1 MILTLV
7 SKSAL
12 IKAMIRAWLRSLIGW
27 EEVGA
32 ALKSMREYCTSL
44 EALIQAQGKE
54 IESLKYMKAQREAK
68 AQARPIADWE
78 RIQAEFAANPENFK
92 EN

>member
-68 AQARPIADWE
+68 AQARQIADWE

>member
-1 MILTLV
+1 MILGN
-7 SKSAL
+7 
-12 IKAMIRAWLRSLIGW
+12 MIRAWLRSLIGW

-54 IESLKYMKAQREAK
+54 IESLKYQRAQREAK